1 MLGALGKFPFSAE
14 ELISTAKGKRLPG
27 TGRIDIWRSRCASL
41 IKEKNHMKLLKTFI
55 LLTILLGIIE
65 TLTAIGGPYTDPN
78 DGTIN
83 DTGNRLLW
91 RKCGR
96 GRGTAGSNYTNC
108 NVVSG
113 PAETS
118 NWATAVAYCSSL
130 GTTLG
135 DGRQWR
141 LPTVKELISIVDYSR
156 STKPIINPTLFP
168 NTAEG
173 RFWTS
178 TNSFVAGNSPVL
190 PSAPTDETGTT
201 DPKQY
206 VTNPGNTEQHYK
218 IPQGANYRSM
228 AYIVEFTVG
237 GVVEYGKSNNAYV
250 RCVTGPY

>member
-1 MLGALGKFPFSAE
+1 
-14 ELISTAKGKRLPG
+14 
-27 TGRIDIWRSRCASL
+27 
-41 IKEKNHMKLLKTFI
+41 MKQLKTFI
-55 LLTILLGIIE
+55 LLTILLGTIE
-65 TLTAIGGPYTDPN
+65 TLTAIGGPYIDPN

-178 TNSFVAGNSPVL
+178 TNSFVAGNSPTI
-190 PSAPTDETGTT
+190 SSTGFDNA
-201 DPKQY
+201 DPKEY
-206 VTNPGNTEQHYK
+206 VASANNTMQNYK
-218 IPQGANYRSM
+218 IPEGTAYRSM
-228 AYIVEFTVG
+228 AYIVDFAIG
-237 GVVEYGKSNNAYV
+237 GVVEYPKSNTNAYV